1 MQKSLVCLY
10 TNNELLKKNRENN
23 AMCKIIKKNKML
35 RNKFNQGVEIS
46 VHWKLGHFSE
56 RNWTYKWMENIPYL

>member
-46 VHWKLGHFSE
+46 VH
-56 RNWTYKWMENIPYL
+56 